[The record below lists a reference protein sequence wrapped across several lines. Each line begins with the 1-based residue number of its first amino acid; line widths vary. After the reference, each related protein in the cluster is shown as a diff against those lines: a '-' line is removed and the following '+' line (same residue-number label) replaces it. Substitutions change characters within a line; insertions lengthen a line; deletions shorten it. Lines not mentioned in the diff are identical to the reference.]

1 MHTDTLQLVKSSVKI
16 QCIGLLV
23 NKMERSKVSSTVES
37 YSIGVSYIYCVIA
50 MFIASVYD
58 FFIHK
63 VA

>member
-1 MHTDTLQLVKSSVKI
+1 MHIGTLQLVKSSVKFNV
-16 QCIGLLV
+16 LV
-23 NKMERSKVSSTVES
+23 NRMERSKVSSTVES